1 MTILSSVIMFN
12 IRHYESSTFI
22 IFKEDQ
28 VFKKK
33 VFSKYYG
40 HIMSKQSAI
49 DIDNMNDWKMAE
61 ILFQIDKHKI
71 K

>member
-1 MTILSSVIMFN
+1 
-12 IRHYESSTFI
+12 
-22 IFKEDQ
+22 
-28 VFKKK
+28 
-33 VFSKYYG
+33 
-40 HIMSKQSAI
+40 MSKQSAI